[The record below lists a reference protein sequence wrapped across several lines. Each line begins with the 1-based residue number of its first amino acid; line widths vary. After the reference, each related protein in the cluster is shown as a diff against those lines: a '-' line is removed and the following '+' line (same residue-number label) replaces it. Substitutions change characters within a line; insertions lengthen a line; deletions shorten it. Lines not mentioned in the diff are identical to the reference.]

1 MLPSSGTSAP
11 MTGPSQASPSTM
23 VRIIHVALTVA
34 PVFVI
39 AALWIAFSGRTIA
52 PALGGVVGYAVYL
65 GCAAV
70 FALGFWWRTR
80 IPSRAGGLP
89 EADYWRA
96 TMSKALLLWGTLE
109 AVVMVAAAIAIL
121 AGQAAVAG
129 VALMIYLT
137 LMLLSSPGRLAGE

>member
-11 MTGPSQASPSTM
+11 MTGPSQASPSTT

-39 AALWIAFSGRTIA
+39 TALWVAFAGRTAA

-65 GCAAV
+65 ACAAG

-80 IPSRAGGLP
+80 IPGRADGVS
-89 EADYWRA
+89 EEVYWRV
-96 TMSKALLLWGTLE
+96 TMPKALVLWGLLE
-109 AVVMVAAAIAIL
+109 AVVMVAAAMAIL
-121 AGQAAVAG
+121 AGQHAVAL

-137 LMLLSSPGRLAGE
+137 LMLMCSPGRLAGE